1 MTERHTHTHTHTLS
15 ESHHT
20 FPAGHFTRRSATSFK
35 KQRLNKIFNCG
46 ESGREWSGPDW
57 TQTADITP
65 RAETKFNVTQQLSNC
80 CWRASTLDLIL
91 TNTPWAGDACLG
103 AWGVPSTP
111 RLSVQTSRNFHSNL
125 TICPVWA
132 CSSSWRI
139 RDDILITWRHDTS
152 RDRSRS
158 LLAGF
163 TRFTIPSLACLDQ
176 YVRSANSRPTI
187 KLW

>member
-65 RAETKFNVTQQLSNC
+65 RAETKFNVAQQLSNC

-125 TICPVWA
+125 TICPVWEA
-132 CSSSWRI
+132 RPSDQSGTRYW
-139 RDDILITWRHDTS
+139 S
-152 RDRSRS
+152 RDVM
-158 LLAGF
+158 
-163 TRFTIPSLACLDQ
+163 TRHVTVHGAYWRDLPGLQSH
-176 YVRSANSRPTI
+176 P
-187 KLW
+187 